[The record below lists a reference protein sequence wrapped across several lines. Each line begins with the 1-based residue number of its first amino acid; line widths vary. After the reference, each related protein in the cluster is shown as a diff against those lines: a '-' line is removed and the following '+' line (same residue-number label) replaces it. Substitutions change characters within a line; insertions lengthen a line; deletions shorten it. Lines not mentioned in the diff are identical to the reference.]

1 VWLLTPRSMSEGRL
15 ALAGLG
21 SIRLTSAIIIWQSN
35 VPLPPGF
42 LGRST
47 CGRIFDTTGGPNV
60 MLGTKWPSICAFEG
74 TANVSDLY
82 SKSSGRTNGGVC
94 LWKRP
99 VPMPVPVLVSVPLL
113 FPGFRTLL
121 PLPRAR
127 KTYNI
132 DVKPI
137 AALAHCLCALM
148 AELGKVGAQDRG
160 RYDRGRAHRGV

>member
-1 VWLLTPRSMSEGRL
+1 MSAICTAKAVVEPMGACVCGNARACVCACAC
-15 ALAGLG
+15 ALA
-21 SIRLTSAIIIWQSN
+21 
-35 VPLPPGF
+35 
-42 LGRST
+42 RS
-47 CGRIFDTTGGPNV
+47 CR
-60 MLGTKWPSICAFEG
+60 
-74 TANVSDLY
+74 
-82 SKSSGRTNGGVC
+82 
-94 LWKRP
+94 
-99 VPMPVPVLVSVPLL
+99 
-113 FPGFRTLL
+113 RTLL